1 FTYDGTTKSIEIN
14 GTLPEGVT
22 GHYTGNDKNNTGTYT
37 VTAEIMETANY
48 NGLRLQ
54 AELTIQKAPQTIT
67 FIPPGTLG
75 RDAGT
80 VVLNVKSSSG
90 LPVQLSIDDE
100 MIATVN
106 SVSLSMTVKRLG

>member
-1 FTYDGTTKSIEIN
+1 
-14 GTLPEGVT
+14 
-22 GHYTGNDKNNTGTYT
+22 
-37 VTAEIMETANY
+37 
-48 NGLRLQ
+48 
-54 AELTIQKAPQTIT
+54 IT
-67 FIPPGTLG
+67 FISPGTLG

-106 SVSLSMTVKRLG
+106 SVSLSMTVKRLGTVTVTAAQSGNENYLPAEPVSVAIRIVNAADAALPIRVHKAVSPNGDGI